1 MSFVKAILKQWLAL
15 VLIIVYVLATHFK
28 EVNETKL
35 VQENKQLTKEVK
47 VLKIAAVE
55 NAKLIDSLKDVD
67 VVYVDKIKLIKQT
80 VIEELRVLDSLPHS
94 GIESYFAE
102 RYNSK
107 DSVTFYPESVAR
119 ATATDL
125 VNYDACKH
133 ISAEQENRINNF
145 LAKDKLYEKQ
155 IGIKDTIISKQDVI
169 ISNQNS
175 IINSSKR
182 PKFGTYIGMM
192 TQEATLTNP
201 NIYGKVMYSTKKIN
215 LGAQYNIKSTVLP
228 AYNLILEYKLF

>member
-15 VLIIVYVLATHFK
+15 VLIIVYVLFSHFQ

-35 VQENKQLTKEVK
+35 VQENKQLTKEVN
-47 VLKIAAVE
+47 VLKVAAVE
-55 NAKLIDSLKDVD
+55 NAKKIDSLKEVD
-67 VVYVDKIKLIKQT
+67 TLYVTNIKRIKET
-80 VIEELRVLDSLPHS
+80 VIKEIHKLDSLPHS

-107 DSVTFYPESVAR
+107 DSVTFYPENVAR
-119 ATATDL
+119 AAATDL

-133 ISAEQENRINNF
+133 ISVEQENRINNF

-155 IGIKDTIISKQDVI
+155 IGIKDTIISKQDII
-169 ISNQNS
+169 ISNQNK
-175 IINSSKR
+175 IINLSKR
-182 PKFGTYIGMM
+182 PKFGTYIGVM

-201 NIYGKVMYSTKKIN
+201 NVYGKVLFNTKKIN
-215 LGAQYNIKSTVLP
+215 IGAQYNIKSTVLP